1 MSHEHTHIH
10 TTTTNHSPHYQPLET
25 WNGKRKIFLRQ
36 LARNSFQTKSLQT
49 LTYLIQIFHNNNQIE
64 RKKKELIK
72 TVQNQH
78 RYIKKLAINY
88 PILLAMT
95 HLIEDININGI
106 DYTIVITF
114 NSKAH
119 SKAPMSIYIN
129 QQGNQEMGDYIYTIS
144 SYSTYLNNLT
154 NNDQIKLLNQ
164 LLVKKFNVP
173 IFLNISGDIGTNSN
187 VELFR
192 SIVDLVE
199 HLKLN

>member
-95 HLIEDININGI
+95 HLIEEININGI
-106 DYTIVITF
+106 DYTIGNHLQF
-114 NSKAH
+114 QS
-119 SKAPMSIYIN
+119 S
-129 QQGNQEMGDYIYTIS
+129 QQSTNVNIHQPTRQSRNGYYIYTIS

-154 NNDQIKLLNQ
+154 NNRSNQ
-164 LLVKKFNVP
+164 
-173 IFLNISGDIGTNSN
+173 TA
-187 VELFR
+187 
-192 SIVDLVE
+192 
-199 HLKLN
+199 

>member
-1 MSHEHTHIH
+1 
-10 TTTTNHSPHYQPLET
+10 
-25 WNGKRKIFLRQ
+25 
-36 LARNSFQTKSLQT
+36 
-49 LTYLIQIFHNNNQIE
+49 
-64 RKKKELIK
+64 
-72 TVQNQH
+72 NQH
-78 RYIKKLAINY
+78 RYIKKSAINY

-95 HLIEDININGI
+95 HLIEEININGI

-114 NSKAH
+114 NSKTH

-173 IFLNISGDIGTNSN
+173 IFLNISGDIGTTSN